1 MLQHKSVSEKTKPST
16 RVDSN
21 AHESLCRFAELLKL
35 RSLAPTTQKE
45 YLRYIWKLAARK
57 NCDVANLSEDQV
69 REHILYLRDAC
80 KYSASSMRSAVAAIS
95 TYYRVQLGRD
105 WKLFELVRSRAPAR
119 IPEVLTREQVARLF
133 SVIREPR
140 FRVVLRLIYACGL
153 RVSEAVNLEVRDVR
167 REGPRLHLRGAKCGQ
182 ERSVPLPG
190 WCHRE
195 LQAYW
200 RTHRHPRWIFPA
212 VGRGWR
218 ETGEYEDRLG
228 SASSPMSIGSVQ
240 LCVRIARAAAR
251 LPWTTHVHTLRHSYA
266 THLLEEGVSLKL
278 ISRYLGHVSLK
289 TTLVYTHLTPVLE
302 DHARAAI
309 EQLEPKPD

>member
-1 MLQHKSVSEKTKPST
+1 MPHHTFVSEKPTPSN

-21 AHESLCRFAELLKL
+21 AHDSIDRFAELLKL
-35 RSLAPTTQKE
+35 RSLAPKTREE
-45 YLRYIWKLAARK
+45 YLRYVRKLAARK
-57 NCDVANLSEDQV
+57 NCDAATLSEEEV

-105 WKLFELVRSRAPAR
+105 WKLFQLVRSRAPAK
-119 IPEVLTREQVARLF
+119 IPEVLSRAQVARLF
-133 SVIREPR
+133 SVIREQR

-167 REGPRLHLRGAKCGQ
+167 REGLRLHLRGTKGSR
-182 ERSVPLPG
+182 ERFVPLPK

-195 LQAYW
+195 LQEYW
-200 RTHRHPRWIFPA
+200 RTHRHPRWIFPGI
-212 VGRGWR
+212 GRGWR
-218 ETGEYEDRLG
+218 DNGEYPEKLG
-228 SASSPMSIGSVQ
+228 TATTPMSTGSIQ

-278 ISRYLGHVSLK
+278 ISRYLGHVSLE
-289 TTLVYTHLTPVLE
+289 TTLVYTHLTPVIE
-302 DHARAAI
+302 EQARAAI